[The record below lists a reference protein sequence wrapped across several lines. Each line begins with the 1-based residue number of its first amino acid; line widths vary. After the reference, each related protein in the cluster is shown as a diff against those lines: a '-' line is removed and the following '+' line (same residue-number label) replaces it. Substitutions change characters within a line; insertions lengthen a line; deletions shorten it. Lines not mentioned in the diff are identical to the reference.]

1 MSTVYALSGEFGTL
15 ADAND
20 RRFRRLLSI
29 LGLPALI
36 LGIVIP
42 LVHITVE
49 IIKAQEPERVVK
61 VLQPPPKPKPK
72 QAEEPKPLAPVVPKP
87 QLTPEQKLARAKAKV
102 SKLMRNFDE
111 LAALRDPNMPVAPQT
126 LTTEIITSSS
136 STRSLQMDPDK
147 TSGGIGDTHAV
158 QRTTSTGIG
167 SRSTTAVSSGI
178 GSGGGTG
185 GNGTGTRFVPGR
197 TDDEIQRVFE
207 RSRGAYYAMYMRERR
222 THPDIQGKVVV
233 HLTIAPN
240 GHVTACKLVSSEL
253 NDPELEQSVV
263 TRVQM
268 MDFGAKDVPDFTT
281 DYSFVFFPA

>member
-1 MSTVYALSGEFGTL
+1 MSVYALSADFGAL
-15 ADAND
+15 SDEND
-20 RRFRRLLSI
+20 RRFKRFLSV
-29 LGLPALI
+29 LGLPALF

-42 LVHITVE
+42 LLHITVE
-49 IIKAQEPERVVK
+49 VIKEREEQRMVK
-61 VLQPPPKPKPK
+61 VLQPPKPKPK
-72 QAEEPKPLAPVVPKP
+72 QVEEPKPKAPITPKP
-87 QLTPEQKLARAKAKV
+87 QLTPEEKLARAKAKV
-102 SKLMRNFDE
+102 SKMMRNFDE

-167 SRSTTAVSSGI
+167 SRSTTAVQSGI

-185 GNGTGTRFVPGR
+185 GSGTGTRWVPGR

-240 GHVTACKLVSSEL
+240 GHVTACKLVSSDL
-253 NDPELEQSVV
+253 SDPEFEQSVV
-263 TRVQM
+263 TRVLM